1 MMDKKSA
8 NGFQT
13 KASEGGVQRKQLPYS
28 VETPYGF
35 HLDLDFLK
43 YVDDIEKGN
52 TIKRVHI
59 QRRVKVPAKFSTLP
73 RNFSLPGHG
82 ARPPPKEKDST
93 WSGTS
98 TLGPKPK
105 SRVTEV
111 QQIFDFRASEGGTS
125 SQISR
130 GTTSQRAGYVSAKP
144 REEVGAGAKDVEE
157 KTEGIQSRPNLLRAS
172 SMPITLQQRK
182 GSDSSSPDRIVGT
195 PESGSTENI
204 FRASPDITERR
215 CVPQDR
221 TGLHQQIT
229 VALKRVR
236 ELEEQVK
243 TIPELKAQIC
253 SLREER
259 EKLLLQ
265 LQAQLQAQAKAQLQA
280 QAKAQAQAQAQ
291 AHVSSLPSTIA
302 PNSDSG
308 TRTQPQ
314 GPRPSEGLNLALMTQ
329 PTGGLNAAELV
340 PPKLVTG
347 KGKQGVTETSKVLQK
362 ERELNEESLKSSSA
376 HGETSGL
383 SDQESVRE
391 TQLSEKS
398 DIQREKLES
407 ALEHAVRK
415 LSRDIAG
422 QELTSLRG
430 AIKDAETS
438 SIQDGDA
445 AKEGKLEDPDS
456 TQNLQEKLMILE
468 AKLTKASQD
477 LERTNTLLK
486 EQMDEN
492 KVKEDKILQLSDG
505 VRVEVCTPEEQNRP
519 RRESID
525 TGTETEKVDIANQ
538 ETETEPPGTVDK
550 GTDTERIS
558 IEVVVPT
565 PGAGSI
571 DQGTETNKV
580 YTNEQFIETE
590 EEAATVSPP
599 RPRAN
604 SMERGTVTE
613 RIATQDQTTE
623 TPVAERV
630 NQVTETEGET
640 VTDHP
645 QRPRASSVDR
655 ETETDHLQRP
665 RASSVDRETE
675 TDHPQRPRASSVD
688 RETETDHPQR
698 PRASSVDRETETDHL
713 QRPRASSVDRETET
727 ERVNT
732 VDRVTE
738 TVGAQRTDQQTETE
752 VERQQDNN
760 PARHAE
766 AESEVREH
774 PGSDR
779 LEEGGSVVSERV
791 EDNKANERMQRDSG
805 ESESVALKES
815 SITVLERRVA
825 ETVVSDIVSQ
835 DQGCTSAAG
844 GNKESKIE
852 TVTSQNDSGTK
863 EGEGRE
869 IVETRQIAKE
879 PVEKKQTEGVIV
891 CATIKETVVTDTVVV
906 VAAENAAVKTVAPV
920 RPQRGRKLSAEQAQQ
935 IPAQDQAA
943 LVRPRR
949 GSSET
954 QAQRS
959 QPQTKTQP
967 QVQVQV
973 PLQLEAQTPTQL
985 SEPQVKDQA
994 PCPSQVEDSTLAE
1007 KPPGKSSGKQSKS
1020 QLPTETRGA
1029 PPGSSVQTRPKSI
1042 KAQSQTTASRRDS
1055 KEFKASQPPS
1065 RGSGEAQTRPTRQ
1078 ASYEAQPPSQGS
1090 RRSSSETQPPQKDTS
1105 ETQALRRGSSES
1117 AQRRGSSEAQ
1127 ASRREAGEA
1136 EPPRRGSGESPTSP
1150 AALGQVVTRLTG
1162 LLGEQW
1168 AQLGSSSGTQQMAG
1182 QQESPSTQKATT
1194 GKRAEAAKGASAKP
1208 AGKAVPAATAGKPA
1222 GKPGPS
1228 KMSSIQSQ
1236 LVSSLSVLSAFYSP
1250 SQKAAAASKQQE
1262 QGLKSIMKKNGVA
1275 DKQGNK
1281 GAKKNLKFVGVNGG
1295 YESTSSEES
1304 SGDEKSKVEVE
1315 KEEEE
1320 DSSEPEV
1327 EKEKETEPQPADK
1340 PEEGAETQQKDA
1352 EVSTEGGGAVAAEKE
1367 GERGLLDIEG
1377 SQQLLEEQA
1386 EGEKID
1392 QGFIDACIYV
1402 KDRMEEVSSPDKEMR
1417 QVLVVLY
1424 QEWFKISSQKESQAD
1439 TVTLYLRQVGSTTPT
1454 LLPYVINLTDGNGNM
1469 ALHYSVSHSNFPVV
1483 KLLLD
1488 TGLCETDN
1496 VNKAGY
1502 TPVMLAALTAAES
1515 SDDLEVAQ
1523 QLLRLG
1529 DVNACSRQAGQTA
1542 LMLAVSHGRVAMVK
1556 LLLSCG
1562 TDVNAQDREGSSAL
1576 MCASEHGH
1584 VNIVRM
1590 LLETGRCDT
1599 SLMDKDGQT
1608 ALSVAEGASHQE
1620 IIDLLKAHAE
1630 TRASEPSFT
1639 TDLL

>member
-265 LQAQLQAQAKAQLQA
+265 LQAQLQAQAKAQAQAQAQA
-280 QAKAQAQAQAQ
+280 QAKAQAQ

-314 GPRPSEGLNLALMTQ
+314 GHRPSEGLNLALMTQ
-329 PTGGLNAAELV
+329 PTGGLKASELV
-340 PPKLVTG
+340 PTKLVTG
-347 KGKQGVTETSKVLQK
+347 KGKQGVTEKSKVLQK
-362 ERELNEESLKSSSA
+362 EREINQESLKSSSA

-398 DIQREKLES
+398 DIQKEKLES

-438 SIQDGDA
+438 SIQDDDA

-492 KVKEDKILQLSDG
+492 KVKEEKILQLSDG

-550 GTDTERIS
+550 GTDTDRIS
-558 IEVVVPT
+558 IEVFVPA

-580 YTNEQFIETE
+580 DTNEQLIETE
-590 EEAATVSPP
+590 EEAAAVSPP

-613 RIATQDQTTE
+613 RIDTQDQMTE

-655 ETETDHLQRP
+655 ETET
-665 RASSVDRETE
+665 
-675 TDHPQRPRASSVD
+675 
-688 RETETDHPQR
+688 
-698 PRASSVDRETETDHL
+698 
-713 QRPRASSVDRETET
+713 

-732 VDRVTE
+732 VDRLTE

-791 EDNKANERMQRDSG
+791 NDNEANERIQRDSG

-815 SITVLERRVA
+815 SITVLERRVE
-825 ETVVSDIVSQ
+825 ETVVSDIVRQ
-835 DQGCTSAAG
+835 DQGCTSALVAAG
-844 GNKESKIE
+844 ENKESKIE
-852 TVTSQNDSGTK
+852 TVTSQNDSGAK
-863 EGEGRE
+863 ESEGRE
-869 IVETRQIAKE
+869 IVETHQIAKE

-920 RPQRGRKLSAEQAQQ
+920 RPQRGRKLSAEQAQP

-994 PCPSQVEDSTLAE
+994 PCPSPVEDSTLAE

-1020 QLPTETRGA
+1020 QLQTETRGA
-1029 PPGSSVQTRPKSI
+1029 PPGSSVQTRPKLI

-1078 ASYEAQPPSQGS
+1078 GSYEAQPPSQGS
-1090 RRSSSETQPPQKDTS
+1090 RRSFSETQSPQKDTS
-1105 ETQALRRGSSES
+1105 ETQPLRRGSSES

-1136 EPPRRGSGESPTSP
+1136 EPPCRGSGESPTSP

-1168 AQLGSSSGTQQMAG
+1168 AQLGSSSGTQQTAS
-1182 QQESPSTQKATT
+1182 QQDSPSTQKPTT

-1208 AGKAVPAATAGKPA
+1208 AGKAVPAATTGKPA

-1281 GAKKNLKFVGVNGG
+1281 GAKKNLN

-1304 SGDEKSKVEVE
+1304 SGDEKSKVE

-1340 PEEGAETQQKDA
+1340 PEEGAEMQQKDA

-1377 SQQLLEEQA
+1377 SQELLEEQA

-1402 KDRMEEVSSPDKEMR
+1402 KDRMEEVSSPDKEMAAFSFISFPSFLSPQR

-1439 TVTLYLRQVGSTTPT
+1439 TVTLYLRRVGLTTPT